1 MNFMMLILF
10 LPLILGA
17 VVYVYLSVSPRFKMI
32 KSPVFSL
39 VAWLVYLHR
48 RWLIWSVWWLSGN
61 DSWGDHCYYTVIK
74 SARQKDLFHLM
85 RWQVLLP
92 G

>member
-48 RWLIWSVWWLSGN
+48 RWLIWSMCGGYLIMIVG
-61 DSWGDHCYYTVIK
+61 VIIVIM
-74 SARQKDLFHLM
+74 Q
-85 RWQVLLP
+85 
-92 G
+92 

>member
-48 RWLIWSVWWLSGN
+48 RWLIWSVCGGYLVMIVG
-61 DSWGDHCYYTVIK
+61 VIIVII
-74 SARQKDLFHLM
+74 Q
-85 RWQVLLP
+85 
-92 G
+92 

>member
-48 RWLIWSVWWLSGN
+48 RWLIWSVCGGYLIMIVG
-61 DSWGDHCYYTVIK
+61 VIIVIM
-74 SARQKDLFHLM
+74 Q
-85 RWQVLLP
+85 
-92 G
+92 

>member
-1 MNFMMLILF
+1 MNLIVLILF

-17 VVYVYLSVSPRFKMI
+17 VMYLYLNVSPRFKMI

-48 RWLIWSVWWLSGN
+48 RWLIWSVCGGYLIMIVG
-61 DSWGDHCYYTVIK
+61 VIIVM
-74 SARQKDLFHLM
+74 LM
-85 RWQVLLP
+85 KATEVIIPVSYFFLK
-92 G
+92 